1 MSGICAKNV
10 HPLCALVA
18 YAIVTAL
25 VFGGLLSSG
34 FTMFSAVAVPECMP
48 GTTST
53 LYPSAPRYSAPSG
66 KVPFCSKDALA
77 NSVKVRFQAYG
88 YLGVSDGVN
97 DMFTSSS
104 TITTKSYCFKKSNQ
118 TCPNWESDGLTT
130 LTAKYGGGQFQWS
143 DAAKISKVFKQ
154 GVSLVDYNNWPVKL
168 GPANVPEGVDASKT
182 YYLRDFAL
190 TGFSIADDTSSPPK
204 KLTAPAAPNADIPVT
219 LQQFA
224 FCPSQTNALTPSDPN
239 QESNVNEDGTF
250 KTGSCGYCLTQ
261 PLMTGWVAVP
271 GLCGATI
278 FLLLV
283 LEIMM
288 LIPALRKREFF
299 RILFIAL
306 SVICLIFLIAAVGA
320 GGTMFIE
327 TAKCYSLTDFS
338 QAQFMPSPVDK
349 AFDGFTPSAGGAQ
362 LQLSSGSGKYMIDR
376 KMTQNGQAVAYMN
389 PFLVPNIG
397 AAQLVAAIVL
407 LFVFLIVF
415 AIKTDWAAV
424 TSSGDTAVAMV
435 SPH

>member
-1 MSGICAKNV
+1 MSGICAKSI

-25 VFGGLLSSG
+25 VFGGLISSG

-77 NSVKVRFQAYG
+77 NSVNVRFQAYG
-88 YLGVSDGVN
+88 YLGVSEGTN
-97 DMFTSSS
+97 DLFTSRSA
-104 TITTKSYCFKKSNQ
+104 ITSKSYCFKRSNQ

-130 LTAKYGGGQFQWS
+130 ITVKYMAGGQFIYS
-143 DAAKISKVFKQ
+143 DFAKMSKIQNQ
-154 GVSLVDYNNWPVKL
+154 GSSLVNYNNVPVKL
-168 GPANVPEGVDASKT
+168 GPANVPAGVDASKT
-182 YYLRDFAL
+182 YYMRPVAQ
-190 TGFSIADDTSSPPK
+190 TGFRIADDTSSPPK
-204 KLTAPAAPNADIPVT
+204 ELTAPAGTDDITVT

-224 FCPSQTNALTPSDPN
+224 FCPSQTNVLMPSNPD
-239 QESNVNEDGTF
+239 QESNINEDGTR

-283 LEIMM
+283 LQIMM

-338 QAQFMPSPVDK
+338 LAQFMPSPTGK
-349 AFDGFTPSAGGAQ
+349 AFDGFTPSAGGAS
-362 LQLSSGSGKYMIDR
+362 LPPSSGSGKYMT
-376 KMTQNGQAVAYMN
+376 TQTTGQAAYMN
-389 PFLVPNIG
+389 PYLVPNIG
-397 AAQLVAAIVL
+397 AVQLIVAIVF

-424 TSSGDTAVAMV
+424 TSSGDTAVTMV